1 MEFEGRL
8 REYGSE
14 IETVLRRYLNPE
26 QDRPYRTVLEAM
38 DYSLSAG
45 GKRIRPILTLEFCRL
60 CGGAAE
66 DAYPFAAAIEMVH
79 TYSLI
84 HDDLPCMDDDDY
96 RRGRPTNH
104 KVYGEAMAVLAGDG
118 LLTEAFAVALSAKI
132 PAERVVRATAALA
145 EAAGCSGML
154 GGQVIDLESENR
166 QIPLELLETLHR
178 QKTAAL
184 IRGAVRMG
192 AIVGGADARQI
203 EAADRYAEALG
214 LAFQITDDIL
224 DVTGDAEKLGKSVHS
239 DERAGKSTYV
249 TALGLEKAKERAE
262 ELTACAVESLGV
274 FSDADFLIWLSRK
287 LLRREN

>member
-1 MEFEGRL
+1 MDFEGRL
-8 REYGSE
+8 KAYTSE
-14 IETVLRRYLNPE
+14 IERVLRRYLNPE
-26 QDRPYRTVLEAM
+26 QNLPYRTVLEAM

-104 KVYGEAMAVLAGDG
+104 KMYGEAMAVLAGDG
-118 LLTEAFAVALSAKI
+118 LLTEAFATALSAEI
-132 PAERVVRATAALA
+132 PAERTVRAAAELA
-145 EAAGCSGML
+145 RAAGCSGML

-166 QIPLELLETLHR
+166 QIPLALLETLHR

-192 AIVGGADARQI
+192 AIVGGADERQL
-203 EAADRYAEALG
+203 EAADCYAEALG

-249 TALGLEKAKERAE
+249 TALGLEAAKKRAE
-262 ELTACAVESLGV
+262 ELTARAIDSLGV
-274 FSDADFLIWLSRK
+274 FSGADFLIWLSGK
-287 LLRREN
+287 LLGREN